1 MSLGRHGD
9 LFTHDEQRVALSRY
23 QETISDQATQ
33 TDGTGKGT
41 DKIELEVEPDP
52 RRCEARGTDVSA
64 G

>member
-23 QETISDQATQ
+23 QETISDQAAQ

-41 DKIELEVEPDP
+41 DEIESEVGPNP
-52 RRCEARGTDVSA
+52 RWCEARGTDVLA